1 MLQVSG
7 ILPTMFNWYASTC
20 ACWPSH
26 DVRGCL
32 DRQSIFKG
40 KQALWVP
47 ALLYTEFHVLV
58 CRPRLRLSDSKP
70 RLLGLPQRAPR

>member
-40 KQALWVP
+40 KQAL
-47 ALLYTEFHVLV
+47 
-58 CRPRLRLSDSKP
+58 
-70 RLLGLPQRAPR
+70 